1 MHLTIQN
8 EYFVWLG
15 CIKIEVSAITHQ
27 KILILAQNVI
37 FIILSVLV
45 AFFIRIPLIPA
56 MPFLTLEFSDV
67 PVLVSTILYGYS
79 SGICVLFLS
88 LLLRLMLFSS
98 TGFIGLIIRS
108 TSIFL
113 IFAIYFFKKNTLKLV
128 SRVLLFILFLVL
140 CVFVKIPLNY
150 VSWLYLFK
158 IPKELILPLMFSYVV
173 PFNILKIS
181 INCVLA
187 LVLSTPCQRLLIKI
201 FKTI

>member
-1 MHLTIQN
+1 MVGLR
-8 EYFVWLG
+8 ES
-15 CIKIEVSAITHQ
+15 EVSKITHK

-37 FIILSVLV
+37 FIVLSVLI

-67 PVLVSTILYGYS
+67 PVLISSILYGYS

-98 TGFIGLIIRS
+98 TGFIGLTIRL

-113 IFAIYFFKKNTLKLV
+113 VFAVYFFKKNTLNFV
-128 SRVLLFILFLVL
+128 SRILLFILFLVL
-140 CVFVKIPLNY
+140 CVLIKIPLNY
-150 VSWLYLFK
+150 LSWLYLFK
-158 IPKELILPLMFSYVV
+158 IPKDLILPLMFSYVI

-181 INCVLA
+181 INCVFALA
-187 LVLSTPCQRLLIKI
+187 LAKPCEKLLIRI